1 MPTSGSPI
9 RSCIAPKATTIG
21 KVAGAGSPVRYGVP
35 VAAANAVTASSVTSY
50 GAVGGKVRPARDAST
65 AMPGTLAAARP
76 DPERND
82 ARPEHRAGVERL
94 VVSTGSTHDSAG
106 LAVRRVGAAAGAELL
121 QLHAVGVVAPV
132 LLGDVVALLAHGA
145 RERDLG
151 ANVGALAGHGKS
163 FGRSCCRTRSTLGRP
178 RVVGAGFEPA
188 TPRL

>member
-9 RSCIAPKATTIG
+9 RSCIAPNATTIG

-50 GAVGGKVRPARDAST
+50 GAVGGKVRPAREAST
-65 AMPGTLAAARP
+65 AMSGTLAAERP

-94 VVSTGSTHDSAG
+94 VVSTGSTDGSAG
-106 LAVRRVGAAAGAELL
+106 LAVRRVGAAARAELL

-151 ANVGALAGHGKS
+151 ANVGALGCHGYS
-163 FGRSCCRTRSTLGRP
+163 FGSKLLRSILCSGGGTRT
-178 RVVGAGFEPA
+178 
-188 TPRL
+188 